1 MVKKQMSETKKEN
14 RVLKTIQKGVARVYS
29 LGDKITAFVGGFM
42 LTGMTQF
49 LVYAE
54 GEKEIKDGQGLFD
67 TARDWIGNLL
77 LVPAVF
83 FFIMGLVNY
92 ASAHSEGDGPAQKK
106 AWGQIIGGVLIAA
119 VSILMKTLK
128 ITVPTS

>member
-29 LGDKITAFVGGFM
+29 LGDKITAFVWGAM
-42 LTGMTQF
+42 LTMMARGQ
-49 LVYAE
+49 VYAE
-54 GEKEIKDGQGLFD
+54 TEVKDGQGLFD